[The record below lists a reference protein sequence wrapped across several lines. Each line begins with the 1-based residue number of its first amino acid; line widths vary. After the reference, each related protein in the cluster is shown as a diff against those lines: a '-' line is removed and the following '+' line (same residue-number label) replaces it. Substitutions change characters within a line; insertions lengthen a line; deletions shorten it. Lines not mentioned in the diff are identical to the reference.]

1 MTKTAEIYY
10 LVELIKAA
18 KILYYN
24 GLACMDDEQY
34 DILENR
40 LRKLDPENP
49 LLDQPGW
56 KEEWVKNNGYVV
68 FNKLAEDIKKR
79 QQQKNAERREEVKKL
94 QRQAF
99 DEMVK
104 ADALLKETK

>member
-40 LRKLDPENP
+40 LRKLDPENS

-68 FNKLAEDIKKR
+68 FNKLADDIKKDNNKKMLNVE
-79 QQQKNAERREEVKKL
+79 QK
-94 QRQAF
+94 
-99 DEMVK
+99 
-104 ADALLKETK
+104 LKNYNDKHLMKW